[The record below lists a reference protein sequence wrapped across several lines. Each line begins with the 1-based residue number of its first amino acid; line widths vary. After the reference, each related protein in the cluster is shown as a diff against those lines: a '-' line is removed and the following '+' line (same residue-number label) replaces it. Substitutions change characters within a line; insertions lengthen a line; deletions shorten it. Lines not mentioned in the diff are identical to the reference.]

1 MKKQMSHVALI
12 ANQRIDSSLQMM
24 QHSGMTVE
32 QWNHLLFEAGCAF
45 VERWILRLYQQ
56 ECLLQNPE
64 LAFWDWWLAMWMDD
78 DQELLRY
85 RIQSLEQYHQQKE
98 VWVQDKALYT
108 LFEQFLKRNRIFTQP
123 TQHEEIQAHS

>member
-1 MKKQMSHVALI
+1 MSHVALI

-56 ECLLQNPE
+56 ECFLQNPE

-108 LFEQFLKRNRIFTQP
+108 LFEQFFFLF
-123 TQHEEIQAHS
+123 